1 MQTSKILTILIFI
14 LILLSCSRT
23 EPTIK
28 TVCSKQNHNV
38 LVACDNSYCEINP
51 YIFNKTEVGGLARCR
66 WEK

>member
-51 YIFNKTEVGGLARCR
+51 YIYDHTKVGDLTRCR